1 MNRILDSYSDN
12 NAGRP
17 CVSLKIIFSLIV
29 ALVTMHLRN
38 LGIKWPNAV
47 HLGTEMDIGEL
58 PTIVQVLVIFGRM
71 FQDQLLDSN

>member
-1 MNRILDSYSDN
+1 MR
-12 NAGRP
+12 
-17 CVSLKIIFSLIV
+17 
-29 ALVTMHLRN
+29 LRN

-47 HLGTEMDIGEL
+47 DLGTEMDIGEL